1 MVGIGDIMKILV
13 INSGSSSLKYQLIDM
28 KNESVIAKGLCDR
41 IGIDGKL
48 KHNSV
53 GVGEF
58 KIDCQMKTHGQAVQ
72 VVIDTLTKGD
82 YAVIQD
88 IREIGAVGHRIVQGG
103 EYFFEPCLVK
113 DDVVEKIESLEP
125 LAPVHAIPNAAGIR
139 SCQEVMPDV
148 PQVVVFDTAFHQTM
162 PDYAYMYGVPMEYY
176 EKYKIRRYGFHGTSH
191 KYVSRRAA
199 EFLGRK
205 VEDMKIVSLH
215 LGNGSS
221 LCAIDGGKCI
231 DTSMGLTPLEGPIMG
246 TRSGTVD
253 PAAVCVI
260 EEKENLSGLQM
271 NEILNKK
278 SGLLGVSGISSD
290 CRDVVAAAEQG
301 NKRAELAFNMLIY
314 QIKKILG
321 SYIAALGGVDAVVFT
336 AGQGENGP
344 ETREAICEGLEFL
357 GIKLDKEKN
366 KIRGKDADI
375 SAKDA
380 TVKALVITT
389 NEELMIARETLEIV
403 KCL

>member
-1 MVGIGDIMKILV
+1 M
-13 INSGSSSLKYQLIDM
+13 
-28 KNESVIAKGLCDR
+28 
-41 IGIDGKL
+41 
-48 KHNSV
+48 
-53 GVGEF
+53 
-58 KIDCQMKTHGQAVQ
+58 
-72 VVIDTLTKGD
+72 
-82 YAVIQD
+82 
-88 IREIGAVGHRIVQGG
+88 
-103 EYFFEPCLVK
+103 
-113 DDVVEKIESLEP
+113 
-125 LAPVHAIPNAAGIR
+125 
-139 SCQEVMPDV
+139 
-148 PQVVVFDTAFHQTM
+148 
-162 PDYAYMYGVPMEYY
+162 
-176 EKYKIRRYGFHGTSH
+176 
-191 KYVSRRAA
+191 
-199 EFLGRK
+199 
-205 VEDMKIVSLH
+205 
-215 LGNGSS
+215 
-221 LCAIDGGKCI
+221 
-231 DTSMGLTPLEGPIMG
+231 
-246 TRSGTVD
+246 
-253 PAAVCVI
+253 
-260 EEKENLSGLQM
+260 
-271 NEILNKK
+271 NKK

-357 GIKLDKEKN
+357 GIKLDKKKN